1 MTDEDVR
8 RDLDRLER
16 RIEQMDTHGTRGVGI
31 VQSQLADV
39 IKDLAKLEGRMAEH
53 DRVHVREE
61 RDRAS
66 NRRWMV
72 TTAIGFLVLLVAIL
86 ALLIGQHGT

>member
-16 RIEQMDTHGTRGVGI
+16 RIEQMDTHGTRGVGV

-39 IKDLAKLEGRMAEH
+39 IKDLAKLEGRMQAH
-53 DRVHVREE
+53 DQVHVQEA

-72 TTAIGFLVLLVAIL
+72 STAIAFLVLLVAIL